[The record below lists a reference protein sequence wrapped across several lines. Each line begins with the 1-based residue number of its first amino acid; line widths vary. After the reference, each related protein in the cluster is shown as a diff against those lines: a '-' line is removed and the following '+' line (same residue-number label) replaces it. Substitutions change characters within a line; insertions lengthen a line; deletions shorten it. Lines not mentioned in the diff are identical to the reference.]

1 MTIYNIAVLFRN
13 DRNLEPELPNCE
25 RVDYCLAHFC
35 TLCALQTRSDCAHNT
50 VVCLSFCPAAQSPMP
65 NPEPIL
71 SGMKYTQSQQ
81 RTLGF
86 MS

>member
-1 MTIYNIAVLFRN
+1 
-13 DRNLEPELPNCE
+13 
-25 RVDYCLAHFC
+25 
-35 TLCALQTRSDCAHNT
+35 
-50 VVCLSFCPAAQSPMP
+50 MP

-86 MS
+86 MSWRMLPTASAALTASPHRTLPMDTALLREVGV